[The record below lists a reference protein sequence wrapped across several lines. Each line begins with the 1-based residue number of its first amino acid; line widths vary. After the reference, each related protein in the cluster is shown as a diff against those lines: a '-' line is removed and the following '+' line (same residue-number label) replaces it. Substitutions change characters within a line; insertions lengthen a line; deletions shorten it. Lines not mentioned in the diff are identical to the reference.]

1 MTTKVS
7 LLIATY
13 NWKEALKL
21 SLLSVFD
28 QTTLPQEIL
37 IADDG
42 SKDDTRQ
49 MIEEMRKIS
58 PIPII
63 HVWQEDK
70 GFRVGAIR
78 NKAIAR
84 ASGDY
89 IIQID
94 GDIFINRNFIK
105 DHLELAEEGYFVGGS
120 RVLLSPKES
129 SKLLNG
135 HRNLAKV
142 SSRMVLNGMRSKVLR
157 RYLSKKYAKN
167 NIKHVRGCNIAYWR
181 KDLIAINGYDE

>member
-13 NWKEALKL
+13 NWKEAGNL

-89 IIQID
+89 IID
-94 GDIFINRNFIK
+94 RKSTRLN
-105 DHLELAEEGYFVGGS
+105 
-120 RVLLSPKES
+120 S
-129 SKLLNG
+129 S
-135 HRNLAKV
+135 H
-142 SSRMVLNGMRSKVLR
+142 
-157 RYLSKKYAKN
+157 
-167 NIKHVRGCNIAYWR
+167 
-181 KDLIAINGYDE
+181 